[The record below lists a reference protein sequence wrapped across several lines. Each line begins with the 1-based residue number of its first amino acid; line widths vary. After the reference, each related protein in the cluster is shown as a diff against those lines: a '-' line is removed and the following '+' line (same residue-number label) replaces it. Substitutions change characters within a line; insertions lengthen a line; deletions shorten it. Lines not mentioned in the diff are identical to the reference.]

1 MTRDPFP
8 VKFSPSRSQSRAPPS
23 QHVVHPLNEQLTA
36 ETEFG
41 MDMAGR
47 VIVVTGAARGIGAAL
62 CRRMVTGGA
71 ARVVVSDRDELA
83 AHQLAES
90 LGPTAL
96 ACGCDVG
103 SEEQLQRLVDMV
115 LADSGRID
123 VFCSNAG
130 ITVSGG
136 IETATGDWQRMWDV
150 NVMSRVHAARL
161 VVPHML
167 KQGSGYLVHTASA
180 AGLLTEIGSAS
191 YSVTKHAD
199 VALAEWLSTCY
210 GRSGIRVSCVC
221 PLGVET
227 DMLNAADPIH
237 RFLQLQSISAD
248 EAAGAIIEGLKSEKF
263 LILPHP
269 QVLEFFQLKGEDYDR
284 WLRGMQR
291 LRQKLTR
298 DTEKQAA

>member
-1 MTRDPFP
+1 MEIT
-8 VKFSPSRSQSRAPPS
+8 
-23 QHVVHPLNEQLTA
+23 
-36 ETEFG
+36 
-41 MDMAGR
+41 GR
-47 VIVVTGAARGIGAAL
+47 VVVVTGAARGIGAAL
-62 CRRMVTGGA
+62 CRRLAAAGA
-71 ARVVVSDRDELA
+71 LRVIVSDRDTAAAEL
-83 AHQLAES
+83 LAQQ

-96 ACGCDVG
+96 AIGCDVG
-103 SEEQLQRLVDMV
+103 IETEIQQLVTRVISEC
-115 LADSGRID
+115 GRID

-136 IETATGDWQRMWDV
+136 METLNADWQRMWDV
-150 NVMSRVHAARL
+150 NVMSRVYAARAVL
-161 VVPHML
+161 PQML
-167 KQGSGYLVHTASA
+167 AQGEGYLLHTASA

-199 VALAEWLSTCY
+199 VALAEWLSTCH

-227 DMLNAADPIH
+227 DMLDGSDPIH
-237 RFLQLQSISAD
+237 RYLQLHAITADQAAESIV
-248 EAAGAIIEGLKSEKF
+248 EGMRAERF

-269 QVLEFFQLKGEDYDR
+269 QVMEFFQLKGEDYDR

-298 DTEKQAA
+298 EAARKAA

>member
-1 MTRDPFP
+1 MEIT
-8 VKFSPSRSQSRAPPS
+8 
-23 QHVVHPLNEQLTA
+23 
-36 ETEFG
+36 
-41 MDMAGR
+41 GR
-47 VIVVTGAARGIGAAL
+47 VVVVTGAARGIGAAL
-62 CRRMVTGGA
+62 CRRLAAAGA
-71 ARVVVSDRDELA
+71 LRVIVSDRDTVA
-83 AHQLAES
+83 AEQLAQQ

-96 ACGCDVG
+96 AIGCDVSIETEIQQLVTRVT
-103 SEEQLQRLVDMV
+103 SEC
-115 LADSGRID
+115 GRID

-136 IETATGDWQRMWDV
+136 METLNADWQRMWDV
-150 NVMSRVHAARL
+150 NVMSRVYAARAVL
-161 VVPHML
+161 PQML
-167 KQGSGYLVHTASA
+167 AQGEGYLLHTASA

-199 VALAEWLSTCY
+199 VALAEWLHTCH

-227 DMLNAADPIH
+227 DMLDGSDPIH
-237 RFLQLQSISAD
+237 RYLQLHAITAD
-248 EAAGAIIEGLKSEKF
+248 QAAEAIVEGMRAERF

-269 QVLEFFQLKGEDYDR
+269 QVMEFFRLKGEDYDR

-298 DTEKQAA
+298 EAARKAA

>member
-1 MTRDPFP
+1 MEVT
-8 VKFSPSRSQSRAPPS
+8 
-23 QHVVHPLNEQLTA
+23 
-36 ETEFG
+36 
-41 MDMAGR
+41 GR
-47 VIVVTGAARGIGAAL
+47 VVVVTGAARGIGAAL
-62 CRRMVTGGA
+62 CRRLVTAGA
-71 ARVVVSDRDELA
+71 LRVVVSDRDVAAAEMLA
-83 AHQLAES
+83 QQ

-96 ACGCDVG
+96 AIGCDVG
-103 SEEQLQRLVDMV
+103 CEIQIQKLVERV
-115 LADSGRID
+115 TAECGRID

-136 IETATGDWQRMWDV
+136 METLNTDWQRMWDV
-150 NVMSRVHAARL
+150 NVMSRVYAARAVL
-161 VVPHML
+161 PQML
-167 KQGSGYLVHTASA
+167 ERGEGYLLHTASA

-199 VALAEWLSTCY
+199 VALAEWLRTSH

-227 DMLNAADPIH
+227 DMLDGSDPIH
-237 RFLQLQSISAD
+237 RYLQLHAISAD
-248 EAAGAIIEGLKSEKF
+248 EAAESIVAGMRAESF

-269 QVLEFFQLKGEDYDR
+269 QVMEFYRLKGEDYDR

-298 DTEKQAA
+298 ETAKKAA